1 MFQHFWA
8 TTTSITPFVLAQR
21 RGIDTGGLDFGNLL
35 YWIGI
40 LVAAIIAVALF
51 GFFLAF
57 GKLWLQAM
65 SSGCPV
71 PIWEFVGMYLRK
83 VNPRLI
89 VDVYVITHKAGIPVH
104 IDKLQAHVLAR
115 GNVRDVV
122 QALVA
127 ASRAQIKLTFDR
139 AAAIDLAG
147 RDVLDAV
154 KTSVHPKVIDCPN
167 PARGRTTI
175 DGVAKNGIQLKI
187 KARVTVRTNLERLV
201 GGATEETVIA
211 RVGQGIVKAVGQAE
225 THKDVLAN
233 PSQISKE
240 VLDAGLDAGTAF
252 EIVSIDIADI
262 DVGENIGAKLIAD
275 QAEAEKRRAQA
286 EAEAQRARAVAR
298 GQEMEALQ
306 RENRAKVILAEAE
319 IPMAIAEAFR
329 GGNLGIMDYY
339 NFQNIQADTRMRNS
353 LADGSGHPG
362 STASTGEPST

>member
-1 MFQHFWA
+1 MFQNLWA
-8 TTTSITPFVLAQR
+8 ATLPPIVLAQR
-21 RGIDTGGLDFGNLL
+21 RGVDTGGLDFGNLL

-83 VNPRLI
+83 VNPRVI
-89 VDVYVITHKAGIPVH
+89 IDVYVVTHKAGIPVH
-104 IDKLQAHVLAR
+104 LDKLQAHVLAR

-154 KTSVHPKVIDCPN
+154 RTSVHPKVIDCPN
-167 PARGRTTI
+167 PARGRNTI
-175 DGVAKNGIQLKI
+175 DAVAKNGIQLRI

-339 NFQNIQADTRMRNS
+339 NFQNVQSDTRMRSN
-353 LADGSGHPG
+353 LADGSKRSG
-362 STASTGEPST
+362 SSGEQGT